1 MLPKITIKGLGGGV
15 CLMRQNKNKVAK
27 FVETDYSRI
36 LQCQLNLISIT
47 QSRTGLIEI
56 YKACQNVITQEDID
70 TWIIPSC
77 RDRQAYLLDSGIISL

>member
-1 MLPKITIKGLGGGV
+1 MK
-15 CLMRQNKNKVAK
+15 QNKNKLAK

-56 YKACQNVITQEDID
+56 YKACRNVCTQEDID
-70 TWIIPSC
+70 NFIIPAC
-77 RDRQAYLLDSGIISL
+77 KGRQAFLLENGIISL